1 VFLQLPRNS
10 HINLLKF
17 YKMKKTHLVFPVL
30 ALLLVSCRK
39 EPDIDQL
46 QDNFAVQTVRQPDA
60 NFAGYKTY
68 YMSDTINLKTS
79 VSTDEIWFDAK
90 SKQLTDAVKANM
102 ASRGYTLVS
111 KGSSPNLG
119 LGLTAI
125 KDLNA
130 GVIYPGWW
138 YGYWGG
144 CYWGYC
150 SYPPYYGGG
159 GVVYTIPTGT
169 LVLDM
174 IDLKNAVANEK
185 LFVPWSS
192 VMTGG
197 LGNTNNDLALGLEAI
212 NQAFTQSPYLKTN

>member
-1 VFLQLPRNS
+1 
-10 HINLLKF
+10 
-17 YKMKKTHLVFPVL
+17 MKKTRLVLPIL
-30 ALLLVSCRK
+30 ALILVSCQK
-39 EPDIDQL
+39 TPDIDEL
-46 QDNFAVQTVRQPDA
+46 QNNFAVQTAKQPDA

-68 YMSDTINLKTS
+68 YISDTINLKSS
-79 VSTDEIWFDAK
+79 VSTDEVWFDAK
-90 SKQLTDAVKANM
+90 SKQLVDVVKANM
-102 ASRGYTLVS
+102 TARGYTFVPR
-111 KGSSPNLG
+111 GSSPNLG

-174 IDLKNAVANEK
+174 IDLKNAVINEK

-197 LGNTNNDLALGLEAI
+197 LGNTNNDLALGIEAI